1 MQIARFDFSYLDQQ
15 LHQTSIDN
23 LRKASKAT
31 RTLCA
36 TMMDTLGPEIVVT
49 NRYVRIGRAAR
60 YSVAAACLLFCS
72 HNHCAIAVQLLCAF
86 SSTPILQCATAEVLK
101 RMPNVRHT
109 FWVFAC
115 ELFACEL

>member
-1 MQIARFDFSYLDQQ
+1 MQIARFDFSYGDQQ

-49 NRYVRIGRAAR
+49 NRCAAG
-60 YSVAAACLLFCS
+60 SAAANYSSMAGEAASEQSIDNRNHVNAASALLRAYQNAIVLPSLPCQASPLCLI
-72 HNHCAIAVQLLCAF
+72 H
-86 SSTPILQCATAEVLK
+86 
-101 RMPNVRHT
+101 
-109 FWVFAC
+109 
-115 ELFACEL
+115 

>member
-31 RTLCA
+31 RQLCA

-49 NRYVRIGRAAR
+49 NR
-60 YSVAAACLLFCS
+60 
-72 HNHCAIAVQLLCAF
+72 CAF
-86 SSTPILQCATAEVLK
+86 SGTPSLAWRQRQPQQLVGGWTAGKNSYIPRAAALSLQALCMPMYRFHELATSTYGLLTL
-101 RMPNVRHT
+101 
-109 FWVFAC
+109 
-115 ELFACEL
+115 